1 MGLLTIGGFA
11 RQAGLTPKALRLYDE
26 LGLLRPTAVDAESGY
41 RFYEPG
47 QLQRARLIAELRRI
61 GMPLAEIADVCALE
75 PRAAAEAVEAF
86 WRRVTADTAA
96 RARLTSLLVA
106 DLSGRGTTMPEID
119 FRFAAGLDAGEGR
132 NTNED
137 WVYAGEHLLAV
148 ADGTRG
154 PGGAQAAAAAVDA
167 VRALDPSGATGPDL
181 LTLLAGA
188 VTEADRAIRRLP
200 ASEPP
205 SAEGKDAAVT
215 SADDAAHRTNVDPAS
230 TKAAAGWDDAAHR
243 TNVDP
248 ASTKAAAGRNDAVP
262 VAAKGA
268 ADRDG
273 DAPTGVDGGDGGAP
287 AGATGGDGGASAGRD
302 GGGDGGAS
310 AGRDGGGDGQPYED
324 ARPVTTLTA
333 LLRRGTRLALVH
345 VGDSRAYLLRN
356 GELTQ
361 LTQDHTWVRAQVDQ
375 GRLTPAEA
383 AAHPQRALLARALGW
398 GAEGEVDL
406 ALRTALPGD
415 RYLLCS
421 DGLSA
426 VVAAEDIGAALAA
439 AADPQQAVTDL
450 IALAYRAGAPDNIAV
465 AVAHL

>member
-26 LGLLRPTAVDAESGY
+26 TGLLRPAAVDAESGY

-47 QLQRARLIAELRRI
+47 QLDRARLIAELRRI
-61 GMPLAEIADVCALE
+61 GMPLAEIAEVCALE
-75 PRAAAEAVEAF
+75 PAAAAEAVEAF

-106 DLSGRGTTMPEID
+106 DLTGRDTTMPKID
-119 FRFAAGLDAGEGR
+119 FRFAAGLDAGAGR

-137 WVYAGEHLLAV
+137 LAYATSHVLAV

-154 PGGAQAAAAAVDA
+154 PGGARAAAAAVDA
-167 VRALDPSGATGPDL
+167 VRAVEPSAAGTDL
-181 LTLLAGA
+181 LTLLAAA
-188 VTEADRAIRRLP
+188 VTEADRVIRRLAERP
-200 ASEPP
+200 SKPSPDDTLTGRDDTASVHDDGAPGSTDAASEG
-205 SAEGKDAAVT
+205 SDA
-215 SADDAAHRTNVDPAS
+215 
-230 TKAAAGWDDAAHR
+230 
-243 TNVDP
+243 
-248 ASTKAAAGRNDAVP
+248 
-262 VAAKGA
+262 
-268 ADRDG
+268 
-273 DAPTGVDGGDGGAP
+273 
-287 AGATGGDGGASAGRD
+287 ASAGQ
-302 GGGDGGAS
+302 GDGW
-310 AGRDGGGDGQPYED
+310 D

-333 LLRRGTRLALVH
+333 LVRQGTRLALVH

-375 GRLTPAEA
+375 GNLTPAEA

-426 VVAAEDIGAALAA
+426 VATAADIGAALAA
-439 AADPQQAVTDL
+439 ADGPEQAVTAL
-450 IALAYRAGAPDNIAV
+450 IALAHRAGAPDNIAV
-465 AVAHL
+465 AVAEF

>member
-11 RQAGLTPKALRLYDE
+11 RQAGLTAKALRLYDE
-26 LGLLRPTAVDAESGY
+26 TGLLRPAAVDAETGY

-47 QLQRARLIAELRRI
+47 QLERARLIAELRRI
-61 GMPLAEIADVCALE
+61 GMPLAEIAEVCALE
-75 PRAAAEAVEAF
+75 PAAAAAAVEAF
-86 WRRVTADTAA
+86 WRRVAADTAA

-106 DLSGRGTTMPEID
+106 DLTGRDTTMSEID
-119 FRFAAGLDAGEGR
+119 FRFAAGLDAGAGR
-132 NTNED
+132 DTNED
-137 WVYAGEHLLAV
+137 LSYAGPHVLAV

-154 PGGAQAAAAAVDA
+154 PGGAQAAAAAVGA
-167 VRALDPSGATGPDL
+167 VKALEPSSAGADL

-188 VTEADRAIRRLP
+188 VTEADRAIRRL
-200 ASEPP
+200 
-205 SAEGKDAAVT
+205 AEDG
-215 SADDAAHRTNVDPAS
+215 
-230 TKAAAGWDDAAHR
+230 
-243 TNVDP
+243 
-248 ASTKAAAGRNDAVP
+248 NDRE
-262 VAAKGA
+262 GE
-268 ADRDG
+268 
-273 DAPTGVDGGDGGAP
+273 GGDGGEN
-287 AGATGGDGGASAGRD
+287 
-302 GGGDGGAS
+302 GGGN
-310 AGRDGGGDGQPYED
+310 GRESGGGQ

-333 LLRRGTRLALVH
+333 LVRRGTRLALVH

-361 LTQDHTWVRAQVDQ
+361 LTQDHTWVRSQVDQ

-426 VVAAEDIGAALAA
+426 VAAAGDIGATLAA
-439 AADPQQAVTDL
+439 AGDPEQAVTGL
-450 IALAYRAGAPDNIAV
+450 IALAHQAGAPDNIAV
-465 AVAHL
+465 AVADF